1 MYEFETLDLNQ
12 LIEKQIEI
20 RKKIGQA
27 SRAGMSSQI
36 INQMEIMLDNLQ
48 IEIKTKAALE
58 REQKDRELKIEKGED
73 LDDSSLI
80 IGE

>member
-1 MYEFETLDLNQ
+1 MYEFEKMDLNQ

-20 RKKIGQA
+20 RKKMGQA
-27 SRAGMSSQI
+27 ASSGMSPQI
-36 INQMEIMLDNLQ
+36 INQMQSMLEN
-48 IEIKTKAALE
+48 ISVEIKTKAALE

-73 LDDSSLI
+73 PDDTSFI

>member
-73 LDDSSLI
+73 PDDSSLI